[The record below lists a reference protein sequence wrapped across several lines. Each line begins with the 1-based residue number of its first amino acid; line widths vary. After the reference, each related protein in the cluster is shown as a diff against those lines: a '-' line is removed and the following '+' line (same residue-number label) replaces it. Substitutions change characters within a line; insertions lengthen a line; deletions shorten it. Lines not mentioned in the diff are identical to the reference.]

1 MADDVLL
8 IETSDRITTLTMNR
22 PEARNALSFE
32 LRSAMTAAFR
42 KFSDDAGTG
51 VIILTGTPPAFCAGL
66 DLKELGGE
74 TAGRNAGAD
83 PMAPTQNFDL
93 VKAMEACAAPI
104 IGAINGVAV
113 TGGFEVALGCDVL
126 IASTEG
132 RFADTHARVGIMP
145 GWGLSQKLSRL
156 IGVSRAKEMSLT
168 GNFIA
173 ATQAAAWGLV
183 NRVVEPEE
191 LLPACRALASDM
203 LSCVPDVMRNYK
215 HVIDEGYAQ
224 TYAVGRAIET
234 VANREN
240 RVSSEQIAERRQA
253 IQQRGRQ
260 QQ

>member
-1 MADDVLL
+1 LPDDVLL
-8 IETSDRITTLTMNR
+8 IEKKDRITTLTMNR
-22 PEARNALSFE
+22 PAAMNALSFE
-32 LRSAMTAAFR
+32 LRSAMTKAFR
-42 KFSDDAGTG
+42 ELSDDPETG
-51 VIILTGTPPAFCAGL
+51 AIILTGAGRAFCAGL

-74 TAGRNAGAD
+74 TPRAEAGD
-83 PMAPTQNFDL
+83 PMAADRNFDL
-93 VKAMEACAAPI
+93 VQAMEGCPAPI
-104 IGAINGVAV
+104 VGAINGVAV

-126 IASTEG
+126 IASTKG

-183 NRVVEPEE
+183 NRVVEPDE

-215 HVIDEGYAQ
+215 RVIDEGYAQ

-234 VANREN
+234 VANSEN